1 MNRFFMLG
9 DEKIKL
15 KKTIVPEAK
24 KTAQKDIV
32 IN

>member
-1 MNRFFMLG
+1 MLG

-15 KKTIVPEAK
+15 KKTVVPEAK
-24 KTAQKDIV
+24 KTTQKDIV